1 MNDKHKGP
9 HCAGSCEGAAYLI
22 KIRGL
27 EAENAKLKERV
38 LEGETYSKKSVA
50 MVESMCFSAGV
61 REEKKTSLI
70 LRKKNAKLEARVKEL
85 LTTLGKAAG
94 INGNWWEDGK

>member
-27 EAENAKLKERV
+27 EAENAKL
-38 LEGETYSKKSVA
+38 
-50 MVESMCFSAGV
+50 
-61 REEKKTSLI
+61 
-70 LRKKNAKLEARVKEL
+70 EARVKEL

-94 INGNWWEDGK
+94 INGDWWGDDK

>member
-27 EAENAKLKERV
+27 EAENAKL
-38 LEGETYSKKSVA
+38 
-50 MVESMCFSAGV
+50 
-61 REEKKTSLI
+61 
-70 LRKKNAKLEARVKEL
+70 EAQVKEL
-85 LTTLGKAAG
+85 SKTLGRAAG
-94 INGNWWEDGK
+94 INGNWWEDDE